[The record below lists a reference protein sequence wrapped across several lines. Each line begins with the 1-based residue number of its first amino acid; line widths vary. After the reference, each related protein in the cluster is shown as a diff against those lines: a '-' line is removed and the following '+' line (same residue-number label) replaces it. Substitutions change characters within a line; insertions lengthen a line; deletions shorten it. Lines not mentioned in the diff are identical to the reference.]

1 MNVQWLLAVIYEKCR
16 MQKVRTLCERKYIMV
31 NGVQQAQGY
40 DVDESA

>member
-1 MNVQWLLAVIYEKCR
+1 MVTCCYLRKVLDEKV
-16 MQKVRTLCERKYIMV
+16 KTLRERKYIMV